1 LKLKSLFIGRV
12 HIGIVSII
20 FIIGLSYVLLFYLHN
35 ITEQEVRK
43 SLFDQQVQSQ
53 MEATKSISE
62 HISSDLSLVMNM
74 LDGLANSIYLQK
86 GDLSGEGAKKIME
99 EKYDQFNTI
108 VNRLFILDKD
118 DVVTVILA
126 PKRSDIF
133 VGADFSFRDWVKETR
148 SNLKPVFSDGFE
160 RIGTYRIF
168 ITYPIINR
176 TSGEYIGLL
185 GTSIPTVQFFAH
197 YGNVDNINSQ
207 FLVAYNKNAT
217 LLANGASQ
225 DLVGEYFFGSEA
237 QKLINYNEILNNL
250 TRRLLA
256 GKADYAVYDYGEG
269 ERLTTGNPILV
280 NDESRYFIQVVTPT
294 EEIYA
299 HVGDVLFI
307 QRIRMFS
314 FLAGTTTAAIAVLIL
329 LLTKWN
335 VILRKEV
342 KRRTRELEE
351 SYDEM
356 KAYLDTVLA
365 ELKRD
370 ATIKGKYK
378 K

>member
-1 LKLKSLFIGRV
+1 MKLESLFVGRV

-20 FIIGLSYVLLFYLHN
+20 FIIGLSYGLLFYLHN

-86 GDLSGEGAKKIME
+86 GDLSGDGAKKIMK

-237 QKLINYNEILNNL
+237 QRLINYNEILNNS

-256 GKADYAVYDYGEG
+256 GKADYAVYDYGRG
-269 ERLTTGNPILV
+269 ERLTTGNPIFV

-356 KAYLDTVLA
+356 KEYLDTVLA

-370 ATIKGKYK
+370 TTIKGKYK

>member
-20 FIIGLSYVLLFYLHN
+20 FIIGLSYGLLFYLHN
-35 ITEQEVRK
+35 ITEQEVRR

-53 MEATKSISE
+53 MESTKSISE

-118 DVVTVILA
+118 DVVTIILA

-237 QKLINYNEILNNL
+237 QKLINYNEILNNS

>member
-1 LKLKSLFIGRV
+1 
-12 HIGIVSII
+12 
-20 FIIGLSYVLLFYLHN
+20 
-35 ITEQEVRK
+35 
-43 SLFDQQVQSQ
+43 
-53 MEATKSISE
+53 M
-62 HISSDLSLVMNM
+62 
-74 LDGLANSIYLQK
+74 
-86 GDLSGEGAKKIME
+86 
-99 EKYDQFNTI
+99 
-108 VNRLFILDKD
+108 
-118 DVVTVILA
+118 
-126 PKRSDIF
+126 
-133 VGADFSFRDWVKETR
+133 
-148 SNLKPVFSDGFE
+148 PVFSDGFE
-160 RIGTYRIF
+160 RMGIYRIF

-237 QKLINYNEILNNL
+237 QKLINYNEILNNS
-250 TRRLLA
+250 TRQLLA
-256 GKADYAVYDYGEG
+256 GKADYAVYDCGKG
-269 ERLTTGNPILV
+269 ERLTTGYPIFV
-280 NDESRYFIQVVTPT
+280 NDDPRYFIQVVTPT

-356 KAYLDTVLA
+356 KVYLDTVLA

>member
-1 LKLKSLFIGRV
+1 LKLESLFVGRV

-20 FIIGLSYVLLFYLHN
+20 FIIGLSYALLFYLYN

-53 MEATKSISE
+53 REATKSISE

-237 QKLINYNEILNNL
+237 QKLINYNEILNNS

-299 HVGDVLFI
+299 QVGDVLFI

>member
-1 LKLKSLFIGRV
+1 LKLESLFIGRV

-20 FIIGLSYVLLFYLHN
+20 FIIGLSYGLLFYLHN

-86 GDLSGEGAKKIME
+86 GDLSGDGAKKIME

-237 QKLINYNEILNNL
+237 QKIINYNEILNNS

-280 NDESRYFIQVVTPT
+280 NDEARYFIQVVTPT

-356 KAYLDTVLA
+356 KAYLDTVLD

>member
-1 LKLKSLFIGRV
+1 LKLENLFVGRV

-20 FIIGLSYVLLFYLHN
+20 FIIALSYGLLFYLHN

-43 SLFDQQVQSQ
+43 SLFDQQVQRQ

-74 LDGLANSIYLQK
+74 LDGLANSIYLQE
-86 GDLSGEGAKKIME
+86 GDLSGDGAKKIIE
-99 EKYDQFNTI
+99 EKYNQFNTI

-118 DVVTVILA
+118 DIVTVILA
-126 PKRSDIF
+126 PKRSDIS
-133 VGADFSFRDWVKETR
+133 VGTDFSFRDWVKETR
-148 SNLKPVFSDGFE
+148 SSLMPVFSDGFE
-160 RIGTYRIF
+160 RMGIYRIF

-237 QKLINYNEILNNL
+237 QKLINYNEILNNS
-250 TRRLLA
+250 TRQLLA
-256 GKADYAVYDYGEG
+256 GKADYAVYDYGKG
-269 ERLTTGNPILV
+269 ERLTTGYPIFV
-280 NDESRYFIQVVTPT
+280 NDDPRYFIQVVTPT
-294 EEIYA
+294 AEIYA

-314 FLAGTTTAAIAVLIL
+314 FLAATTTAAIAVLIL

-356 KAYLDTVLA
+356 KVYLDTVLA

>member
-1 LKLKSLFIGRV
+1 MKLENLFVGRV

-20 FIIGLSYVLLFYLHN
+20 FIIALSYGLLFYLHN
-35 ITEQEVRK
+35 ITEKEVRK
-43 SLFDQQVQSQ
+43 SIFDQQVQRQ

-74 LDGLANSIYLQK
+74 LDGLANSIYLQE
-86 GDLSGEGAKKIME
+86 GDLSGDGAKKIME
-99 EKYDQFNTI
+99 EKYNQFNTI

-118 DVVTVILA
+118 DIVTVISA
-126 PKRSDIF
+126 PMRSDIS

-148 SNLKPVFSDGFE
+148 SSLMPVFSDGFE
-160 RIGTYRIF
+160 RMGIYRIF

-225 DLVGEYFFGSEA
+225 DLVGEYFFGNEA
-237 QKLINYNEILNNL
+237 QKLINYNEILNNS
-250 TRRLLA
+250 TRQLLA

-269 ERLTTGNPILV
+269 ERLTTGYPIFV
-280 NDESRYFIQVVTPT
+280 NDDPRYFIQVVTPT

-314 FLAGTTTAAIAVLIL
+314 FLAATTTAAIAVLIL

-356 KAYLDTVLA
+356 KVYLDTVLA

>member
-1 LKLKSLFIGRV
+1 MKLENLFVGRV

-20 FIIGLSYVLLFYLHN
+20 FIIALSYGLLFYLHN

-43 SLFDQQVQSQ
+43 SIFDQQVQRQ
-53 MEATKSISE
+53 MESTKSISE

-74 LDGLANSIYLQK
+74 LDGLANSIYLQE
-86 GDLSGEGAKKIME
+86 GDLSGDGAKKIME
-99 EKYDQFNTI
+99 EKYNQFNTI

-118 DVVTVILA
+118 DIVTVIFA
-126 PKRSDIF
+126 PKRSDIS

-148 SNLKPVFSDGFE
+148 SSLMPVFSDGFE
-160 RIGTYRIF
+160 RMGIYRIF

-237 QKLINYNEILNNL
+237 QKLINYNEILNNS
-250 TRRLLA
+250 TRQLLA
-256 GKADYAVYDYGEG
+256 GKADYAVYDYGKG
-269 ERLTTGNPILV
+269 ERLTTGYPIFV
-280 NDESRYFIQVVTPT
+280 NDDPRYFIQVVTPT
-294 EEIYA
+294 EEIFT

-314 FLAGTTTAAIAVLIL
+314 FLAATTTAAIAVLIL

-356 KAYLDTVLA
+356 KVYLDTVLA

>member
-1 LKLKSLFIGRV
+1 LKLENLFVGRV

-20 FIIGLSYVLLFYLHN
+20 FIIGISYGLLFYLHN

-86 GDLSGEGAKKIME
+86 GDLSGDGAKKIME

-237 QKLINYNEILNNL
+237 QRLINYNEILNNS

-256 GKADYAVYDYGEG
+256 GKADYAVYDYGRG
-269 ERLTTGNPILV
+269 ERLTTGDPIFV

>member
-1 LKLKSLFIGRV
+1 
-12 HIGIVSII
+12 
-20 FIIGLSYVLLFYLHN
+20 
-35 ITEQEVRK
+35 
-43 SLFDQQVQSQ
+43 
-53 MEATKSISE
+53 MEATKTISE

-118 DVVTVILA
+118 DVVTIILA

-237 QKLINYNEILNNL
+237 QKLINYNEILNNS

>member
-1 LKLKSLFIGRV
+1 LKLENLFIGRV

-20 FIIGLSYVLLFYLHN
+20 FIIALSYGLLFYLHN

-43 SLFDQQVQSQ
+43 SIFDQQVQRQ
-53 MEATKSISE
+53 MESTKSISE

-74 LDGLANSIYLQK
+74 LDGLANSIYLQE
-86 GDLSGEGAKKIME
+86 GDLSGDGAKKIME
-99 EKYDQFNTI
+99 EKYNQFNTI

-118 DVVTVILA
+118 DIVTVILA
-126 PKRSDIF
+126 PKRSDIS

-148 SNLKPVFSDGFE
+148 SSLMPVFSDGFE
-160 RIGTYRIF
+160 RMGIYRIF

-237 QKLINYNEILNNL
+237 QKLINYNEILNNS
-250 TRRLLA
+250 TRQLLA

-269 ERLTTGNPILV
+269 ERLTTGYPIFV
-280 NDESRYFIQVVTPT
+280 NDDPRYFIQVVTPT

-314 FLAGTTTAAIAVLIL
+314 FLAATTTAAIAVLIL

-356 KAYLDTVLA
+356 KVYLDTVLA

>member
-1 LKLKSLFIGRV
+1 LKLESLFIGRV

-20 FIIGLSYVLLFYLHN
+20 FIIGLSYGLLFYLHN

-62 HISSDLSLVMNM
+62 HISSDLGLVMNM

-185 GTSIPTVQFFAH
+185 GTSIPTAQFFAH

-237 QKLINYNEILNNL
+237 QRFINYNEILNNS
-250 TRRLLA
+250 TRQLLA

-269 ERLTTGNPILV
+269 ERLTTGNPIFV
-280 NDESRYFIQVVTPT
+280 NDESRYFIQIVTPT

-307 QRIRMFS
+307 QRLRMFS

-370 ATIKGKYK
+370 ATIKGEYK

>member
-1 LKLKSLFIGRV
+1 LKLESLFVGRV

-20 FIIGLSYVLLFYLHN
+20 FIIGLSYGLLFYLHN

-86 GDLSGEGAKKIME
+86 GDLSGDGAKKIME

-237 QKLINYNEILNNL
+237 QRLINYNEILNNS

-256 GKADYAVYDYGEG
+256 GKADYAVYDYGRG
-269 ERLTTGNPILV
+269 ERLTTGNPIFV

-299 HVGDVLFI
+299 QVGDVLFI

-356 KAYLDTVLA
+356 KEYLDTVLA

-370 ATIKGKYK
+370 TTIKGKYK

>member
-1 LKLKSLFIGRV
+1 MKLKSLFIGRV

-20 FIIGLSYVLLFYLHN
+20 FIIGLSYGLLFYLHN
-35 ITEQEVRK
+35 ITEQEVRR

-118 DVVTVILA
+118 DVVTIILA

-237 QKLINYNEILNNL
+237 QKLINYNEILNNS